1 MFPIY
6 TSDSAASLKTAAS
19 APPNR
24 HGHARKLSH
33 VQFGKRSYIHDEYA
47 SSSSL
52 MIPFDELHP
61 SRKKVDSLS
70 SDITAAHRTTTTTT
84 TAAAAA
90 TAAANS
96 TLSSAGS
103 CSLHEKSRQAQ
114 QSSPKNRHWMLSCN
128 YWGPFSKGEHWP
140 LFTYLMVMF
149 TMIIFSGEMLLSKQ
163 SSGEFFELEPFNY
176 MLGPSM
182 EIMIQVGARF
192 APCMRH
198 VDSMPPEERYVCL
211 HTIAEKNKTPAA
223 AAAATAVAA
232 LGKNNSLTMGGGQ
245 SLLLLDPV
253 VNLADPRLLNSS
265 CSLQSICG
273 MTTFHQ
279 NKVPDQTYR
288 LLTPLFIHT
297 GLIHLT
303 INLAVLIVLGAK
315 VERILNCLRFSVLYL
330 GSGVFGHALGANFA
344 PPTTPFL
351 GFSCSLFG
359 LLGFLYIDLI
369 HNWRLLE
376 QPIRYLIK
384 LLLGTALSFI
394 LGLLPGVD
402 TFSHL
407 GGFAAGIILSLV
419 LRPPIQLDAQTGGKK
434 KLVFLYLARL
444 LCLCLYGLLLGIL
457 VHHFTTSKIDEECPY
472 CRYLSCL
479 PINGFCD

>member
-19 APPNR
+19 ASATR

-33 VQFGKRSYIHDEYA
+33 IQFGKRSYIHDEYT

-61 SRKKVDSLS
+61 SHKKVDSIS
-70 SDITAAHRTTTTTT
+70 SDITAAHTAPTT
-84 TAAAAA
+84 TAAA
-90 TAAANS
+90 THS
-96 TLSSAGS
+96 SLSPDDPS
-103 CSLHEKSRQAQ
+103 SLQEKGLHSQ
-114 QSSPKNRHWMLSCN
+114 QSHWKKRHWMLSSN

-149 TMIIFSGEMLLSKQ
+149 TIIIFSGEMLLSKQ

-223 AAAATAVAA
+223 AAAAAAVAA
-232 LGKNNSLTMGGGQ
+232 LGKNNSTTMAGGQ

-279 NKVPDQTYR
+279 NQVPDQTYR

-297 GLIHLT
+297 GLIHLA
-303 INLAVLIVLGAK
+303 INLSVLICTRRQSGK
-315 VERILNCLRFSVLYL
+315 ILYI

-344 PPTTPFL
+344 PPTTRKPSLLIRPTGLFIHRSDTQL
-351 GFSCSLFG
+351 EAFRTAYSLPDQAVARNGTQLYFGTIAWRGYILAFGRVRSRNYTELIVEASYPTGCSDRWQKETG
-359 LLGFLYIDLI
+359 
-369 HNWRLLE
+369 
-376 QPIRYLIK
+376 
-384 LLLGTALSFI
+384 FI
-394 LGLLPGVD
+394 LPGKTAVPLFVWIA
-402 TFSHL
+402 TRNSS
-407 GGFAAGIILSLV
+407 AS
-419 LRPPIQLDAQTGGKK
+419 
-434 KLVFLYLARL
+434 
-444 LCLCLYGLLLGIL
+444 
-457 VHHFTTSKIDEECPY
+457 
-472 CRYLSCL
+472 
-479 PINGFCD
+479 FCNKQD

>member
-1 MFPIY
+1 
-6 TSDSAASLKTAAS
+6 
-19 APPNR
+19 
-24 HGHARKLSH
+24 
-33 VQFGKRSYIHDEYA
+33 
-47 SSSSL
+47 

-61 SRKKVDSLS
+61 PPSAAEHKEGLSFS
-70 SDITAAHRTTTTTT
+70 SDITATAHFPLAINTP
-84 TAAAAA
+84 
-90 TAAANS
+90 NS
-96 TLSSAGS
+96 SSSSAI
-103 CSLHEKSRQAQ
+103 HDPEKPTTKRR
-114 QSSPKNRHWMLSCN
+114 PRHWLLSAS
-128 YWGPFSKGEHWP
+128 YWGPFSKGDHWP
-140 LFTYLMVMF
+140 LFTYLMAIFMA
-149 TMIIFSGEMLLSKQ
+149 IIFSGEILLSKQ

-198 VDSMPPEERYVCL
+198 VDSMPPDEL
-211 HTIAEKNKTPAA
+211 
-223 AAAATAVAA
+223 
-232 LGKNNSLTMGGGQ
+232 
-245 SLLLLDPV
+245 

-265 CSLQSICG
+265 CSLSSICG

-279 NKVPDQTYR
+279 NQVPDQTYR

-297 GLIHLT
+297 GLIHLL
-303 INLAVLIVLGAK
+303 INLAVLVILGAK
-315 VERILNCLRFSVLYL
+315 VERIINSLRFSLLYI

-351 GFSCSLFG
+351 GCSSSLFG
-359 LLGFLYIDLI
+359 LFGFLYVDLL
-369 HNWRLLE
+369 HSWRHLE

-402 TFSHL
+402 NFSHM
-407 GGFAAGIILSLV
+407 GGLLAGVILSLF
-419 LRPPIQLDAQTGGKK
+419 LWPPIQMDVRNESNKK
-434 KLVFLYLARL
+434 KLVLFYLARL